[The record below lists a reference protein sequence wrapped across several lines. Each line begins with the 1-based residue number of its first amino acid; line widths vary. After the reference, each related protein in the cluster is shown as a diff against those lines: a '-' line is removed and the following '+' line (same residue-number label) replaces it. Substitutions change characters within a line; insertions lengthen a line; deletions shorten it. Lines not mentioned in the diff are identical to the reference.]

1 VDAPAKSGHGQ
12 YHGVCSSYLSQRKP
26 GEQVD
31 AFIQDTH
38 STFMLPE
45 DPGAP
50 IIMVGPGTGVA
61 PFRGFLQ
68 ERAVMKEQ
76 GLATG
81 PALLFFGCRHPKQ
94 DFIYEDE
101 FKVWQQQGV
110 VELYTAFSRWEGHE
124 KMYVQDQILANKDRV
139 WDIVQQ
145 GAYIYICGDASNMA
159 PDVRKAFAVMYME
172 NTGKN
177 EQEADQWLD
186 ELTKNGHYLVDIWPA

>member
-1 VDAPAKSGHGQ
+1 
-12 YHGVCSSYLSQRKP
+12 
-26 GEQVD
+26 
-31 AFIQDTH
+31 
-38 STFMLPE
+38 
-45 DPGAP
+45 
-50 IIMVGPGTGVA
+50 
-61 PFRGFLQ
+61 
-68 ERAVMKEQ
+68 MKEQ